1 MDTVSI
7 TEIYSAQG
15 GKKMRIQSSL
25 AKGTFADKR
34 NTQAEEARMK
44 AYNDGFM
51 RLLKKAESDV
61 DSKDR
66 KDGAR

>member
-1 MDTVSI
+1 
-7 TEIYSAQG
+7 
-15 GKKMRIQSSL
+15 MRIQSSL

-51 RLLKKAESDV
+51 RLLKKEESEV

>member
-1 MDTVSI
+1 
-7 TEIYSAQG
+7 
-15 GKKMRIQSSL
+15 MRIQSSL

-44 AYNDGFM
+44 AYSDGFM
-51 RLLKKAESDV
+51 RLLKKAED
-61 DSKDR
+61 DIDARDR